1 MKQKIDKNPCPPG
14 AYISVAKTN
23 HKCVNKQMIEN
34 IMVRS
39 AVGERIEK
47 YKYAERWCVCIYMCV
62 CVCVCIH
69 IKVENNEF
77 D

>member
-1 MKQKIDKNPCPPG
+1 MSVFHSFSLYWFTSMKQKIDKNPCPPG

-39 AVGERIEK
+39 AVGERIE
-47 YKYAERWCVCIYMCV
+47 
-62 CVCVCIH
+62 
-69 IKVENNEF
+69 
-77 D
+77 

>member
-39 AVGERIEK
+39 AVGERIE
-47 YKYAERWCVCIYMCV
+47 
-62 CVCVCIH
+62 
-69 IKVENNEF
+69 
-77 D
+77 